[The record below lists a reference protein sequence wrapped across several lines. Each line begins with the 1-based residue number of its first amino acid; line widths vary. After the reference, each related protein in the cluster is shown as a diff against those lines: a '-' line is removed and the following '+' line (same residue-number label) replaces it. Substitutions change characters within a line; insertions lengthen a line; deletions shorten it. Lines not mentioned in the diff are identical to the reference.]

1 MIIINE
7 KQLMALLTRAGCLCA
22 LWSRPELTRED
33 LECDQG
39 NYMEIAGTDFNEIA
53 VCAFRYALGRST
65 YVVGNVANILIRHSE
80 FINAYERIT
89 MISEISKAIKK
100 GKAGENC
107 DIEEWNKLK
116 IALEKL
122 NKQQSREVEE

>member
-1 MIIINE
+1 MKIV
-7 KQLMALLTRAGCLCA
+7 
-22 LWSRPELTRED
+22 
-33 LECDQG
+33 
-39 NYMEIAGTDFNEIA
+39 GTEFNEIA

-65 YVVGNVANILIRHSE
+65 YVVGNVANILMRHSE

-100 GKAGENC
+100 GKAGANC

-116 IALEKL
+116 IALENL
-122 NKQQSREVEE
+122 NKQQSTELKEIT